1 MAITKTDIYRHKDQ
15 DNAYIQSR
23 LANTNAPLTL
33 LIFLLLS
40 VPIISSLLS
49 QQLQLN
55 PGQRPLRLAI
65 GERLDVEV
73 VRCELEEPLRP
84 HLGDGPQVWA
94 RCERELVEKD
104 PFRRGFEAAGG
115 MESHNLRTGVRA
127 SKCDCVSGSECLP
140 GDP

>member
-23 LANTNAPLTL
+23 LPNTNASLTL

-55 PGQRPLRLAI
+55 PSQRPFRLAI
-65 GERLDVEV
+65 RERLDIEV
-73 VRCELEEPLRP
+73 VRCELEEPLWP

-104 PFRRGFEAAGG
+104 PFRRGFETAGG
-115 MESHNLRTGVRA
+115 VERHDLRIDIRTSGR
-127 SKCDCVSGSECLP
+127 DCMSRSECLP